1 MQKIESGIKRPPG
14 MQIVLYSFLILFFI
28 VFFLPIVWLG
38 ITSFKPQEEI
48 YIPALTKTPVL
59 TSYKTVLTRY
69 AFDKYFI
76 NSLSVA
82 LITTSLVIVVA
93 VLGAYGFTKHQ
104 YPGSKRIFFSCVILR
119 MLPFITL
126 MLPLYIYVSRL
137 KLMNTKTALVIAN
150 TIFNLP
156 LSLWILESYFRS
168 LPDEMLEA
176 ARIDGA
182 SRMGVLLRIVV
193 PVSGPSISTVIIL
206 TFLST
211 WNEFLFAFVTT
222 ANDRARTMTVG
233 IALLSQQYGIRWDLM
248 TAAGMIYMVPMLIFV
263 ICFQKYIISGL
274 TLGAVKG

>member
-1 MQKIESGIKRPPG
+1 MHKTKPG
-14 MQIVLYSFLILFFI
+14 MKSPLSLRVMIYTILFLFI
-28 VFFLPIVWLG
+28 MLFFLPIIWMG
-38 ITSFKPQEEI
+38 ITSFKPQSEI
-48 YIPALTKTPVL
+48 YIPALPKIFTL
-59 TSYKTVLTRY
+59 ISYKTVFTRY
-69 AFDKYFI
+69 AFDKYFT
-76 NSLSVA
+76 NSLTVA
-82 LITTSLVIVVA
+82 LVTTSLVVVVS

-104 YPGSKRIFFSCVILR
+104 YPGSKRIFFGCVILR

-156 LSLWILESYFRS
+156 LALWILESYFRS

-182 SRMGVLLRIVV
+182 SRMGVLLKIVI

-206 TFLST
+206 TFLNT
-211 WNEFLFAFVTT
+211 WNEFLFAFVTA

-248 TAAGMIYMVPMLIFV
+248 SAAGMIYMIPMLIFV

-274 TLGAVKG
+274 TLGSVKG

>member
-1 MQKIESGIKRPPG
+1 MPQIESGVKQPF
-14 MQIVLYSFLILFFI
+14 VLKVIIYTVLIFFFL

-38 ITSFKPQEEI
+38 ITSFKPQAEI
-48 YIPALTKTPVL
+48 YIPALTKNPGF
-59 TSYKTVLTRY
+59 TSFKTVLTRY
-69 AFDKYFI
+69 AFDKYFM
-76 NSLSVA
+76 NSLIVA
-82 LITTSLVIVVA
+82 LATTSLVIIIA

-104 YPGSKRIFFSCVILR
+104 YPGSKRIFFGCVLLR

-126 MLPLYIYVSRL
+126 MLPLYIYISRL

-182 SRMGVLLRIVV
+182 SRIGVLLRIVI
-193 PVSGPSISTVIIL
+193 PVSGPSISTAIIL
-206 TFLST
+206 TFLNT

-248 TAAGMIYMVPMLIFV
+248 SAAGMIYMVPMLIFV